1 MFSDRASAGRILAAH
16 LGAYAGR
23 HDVTVLGLPRG
34 GVIVAAEVA
43 KALDAP
49 LDICVVRKLGVPG
62 REELAFGA
70 IASGGTQVLNSEVVH
85 AFRLSNDDVD
95 RVVRRERVELE
106 RRERA
111 YRGDAASPQPLA
123 GRTVVLVDDGLA
135 TGASMRAAVEAVRQ
149 AAPAHIVV
157 AVPVAAAPTCTMLQ
171 DVADDVVS
179 AETPRAFMAV
189 GQWYVDFRQTTDDEV
204 RELLALRR

>member
-1 MFSDRASAGRILAAH
+1 VFSDRASAGRILAAH